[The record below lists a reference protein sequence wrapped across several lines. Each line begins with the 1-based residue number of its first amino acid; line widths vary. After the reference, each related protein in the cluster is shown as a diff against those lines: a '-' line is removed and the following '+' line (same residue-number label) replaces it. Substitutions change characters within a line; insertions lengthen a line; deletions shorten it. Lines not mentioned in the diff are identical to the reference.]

1 MEGNRGMLL
10 EDHNDSLLVKKKER
24 EKERKKR
31 KKTEKKPLPCLLS
44 LRQGESVWPCGIH
57 FFWKN
62 FILHYKN
69 IFNFCIFAVCFL

>member
-44 LRQGESVWPCGIH
+44 LRQGESV
-57 FFWKN
+57 
-62 FILHYKN
+62 
-69 IFNFCIFAVCFL
+69 

>member
-31 KKTEKKPLPCLLS
+31 KKTEKKNFAMSALFETG
-44 LRQGESVWPCGIH
+44 RVSVTE
-57 FFWKN
+57 F
-62 FILHYKN
+62 Y
-69 IFNFCIFAVCFL
+69 

>member
-31 KKTEKKPLPCLLS
+31 RKKTEKKTLPCLLS
-44 LRQGESVWPCGIH
+44 LRQGESV
-57 FFWKN
+57 
-62 FILHYKN
+62 
-69 IFNFCIFAVCFL
+69 